1 MNLWMD
7 TRGMNAGVSIGAGA
21 NQIVIPNVGAS
32 TLGTLKTREDGL
44 SRSCPLFK
52 KAEASP

>member
-1 MNLWMD
+1 MNLLMD
-7 TRGMNAGVSIGAGA
+7 TRGINAGVSIGAGA